1 MTLAE
6 KKGGAMKKYGLLCIL
21 FCLIASLMVV
31 GCGDDK
37 DNDNPTG
44 PSVDPEDYDFY
55 FAVSSLNDP
64 YRENEF
70 LIVVDSYSGERVEGV
85 AVMAD
90 DQEVIMSNMWNTWT
104 GIVTLDDNPSHH
116 FAVVIGGDS
125 FVFDLETASMPD
137 VNWPQLYNPMEAMEL
152 AWTLDPDQNS
162 EYQWLFADA
171 EDISGNDD
179 EKEVELDVAARSYTV
194 PANWFDA
201 SFTDY
206 HFYLVENN
214 VKVVD
219 ELIAF
224 STEMSVADYWSY
236 KQSTDRVALIKR
248 IAKQLNR

>member
-1 MTLAE
+1 MGNLKTFDRHGNE
-6 KKGGAMKKYGLLCIL
+6 IPK
-21 FCLIASLMVV
+21 SL
-31 GCGDDK
+31 
-37 DNDNPTG
+37 
-44 PSVDPEDYDFY
+44 SDY
-55 FAVSSLNDP
+55 
-64 YRENEF
+64 
-70 LIVVDSYSGERVEGV
+70 
-85 AVMAD
+85 
-90 DQEVIMSNMWNTWT
+90 
-104 GIVTLDDNPSHH
+104 
-116 FAVVIGGDS
+116 
-125 FVFDLETASMPD
+125 
-137 VNWPQLYNPMEAMEL
+137 
-152 AWTLDPDQNS
+152 
-162 EYQWLFADA
+162 
-171 EDISGNDD
+171 